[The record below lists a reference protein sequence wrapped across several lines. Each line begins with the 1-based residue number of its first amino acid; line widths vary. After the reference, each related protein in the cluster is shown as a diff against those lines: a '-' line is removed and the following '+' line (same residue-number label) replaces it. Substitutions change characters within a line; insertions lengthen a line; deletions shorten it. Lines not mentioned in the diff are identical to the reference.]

1 MKKLSLI
8 TGLLGAISGMTSF
21 ATGFNLGTGPS
32 VKPSGTRMRRDRSGA
47 SGRKSDYSGCV
58 QSDKGGRFDTFAG
71 KPIPRGYPGAKI
83 ARKALFG
90 QLTKRH

>member
-8 TGLLGAISGMTSF
+8 TGVLSAIAGMTSF
-21 ATGFNLGTGPS
+21 AKSFELSPS
-32 VKPSGTRMRRDRSGA
+32 MKPSGTHMRRDRSGA
-47 SGRKSDYSGCV
+47 SGRKAEDGCV
-58 QSDKGGRFDTFAG
+58 QSDKGGQFDTFAG